1 MPEIERSMVCE
12 NCGSACRMIYD
23 NDDVRYEPENC
34 PFCGEL
40 VGVMTDELS
49 SSYDENDDND
59 DEEVDE

>member
-1 MPEIERSMVCE
+1 
-12 NCGSACRMIYD
+12 MIYD